1 MKNKKPLKEFIYRR
15 PLSGGKLV
23 LLGSLIMFIWSGW
36 ECILRYDAMDGM
48 TKAYMNLV
56 KTYNIPIR
64 EAIENIWNTPEA
76 RQDWIN
82 IIVLGAIAVFAL
94 FSFFFSRFWKPG
106 FFVIPVCL
114 LVMSYHTSNSLIV
127 RTLNLFESIKYVCAG
142 AMITGESLNIYSA
155 LVRKH
160 KYKKR
165 LAEGVKDPLQ
175 LPEGKKRKA
184 LIPENAQTGFD
195 M

>member
-1 MKNKKPLKEFIYRR
+1 MKRKKALREYIYRKPLI
-15 PLSGGKLV
+15 GGKLV
-23 LLGSLIMFIWSGW
+23 LLGALVMFIWSGW

-76 RQDWIN
+76 REDWLN
-82 IIVLGAIAVFAL
+82 IIILGAIAVFAL

-106 FFVIPVCL
+106 FLVIPVCAL
-114 LVMSYHTSNSLIV
+114 IMFYHTSDSLIV
-127 RTLNLFESIKYVCAG
+127 RTLNLFEGIKFVSAG
-142 AMITGESLNIYSA
+142 AVMAGEGLNIYSA
-155 LVRKH
+155 IQR
-160 KYKKR
+160 
-165 LAEGVKDPLQ
+165 
-175 LPEGKKRKA
+175 KRKFRKELKSRKA
-184 LIPENAQTGFD
+184 APRRLPAHGTSKTLIPERKKPGIG